1 MSSFS
6 GETWRSVAM
15 AAVFFLLPYS
25 SLKTEIF
32 YHIWDMSL
40 SCGRETRTA
49 TSRKK
54 KLEKKEGKG
63 GEKERSKKGKRPR
76 REKDIAKL
84 SFFASFHPLAVAR
97 KKSEEEFAAAFFL
110 PLFSQT
116 FLSPPPPFQFPT
128 FATGERKRYAI
139 CQKKLCKKVQ
149 L

>member
-1 MSSFS
+1 
-6 GETWRSVAM
+6 M

-32 YHIWDMSL
+32 HHIWEMSL

-84 SFFASFHPLAVAR
+84 SFSRPFTPQ
-97 KKSEEEFAAAFFL
+97 KSEEEFAAAFFL

-116 FLSPPPPFQFPT
+116 FLFPLFNSPLLLRGRGKGMPFT
-128 FATGERKRYAI
+128 
-139 CQKKLCKKVQ
+139 KKIV
-149 L
+149 